1 MKMSFRGWLI
11 IGLCTA
17 AAVLIVMSGS
27 PSSKA
32 ADSPAAAPSQQGPL
46 TQESLGHLLG
56 AMGLKPKLQK
66 KRYDFSFKA
75 IHGKEE
81 WELSMSAVLSQ
92 NGKSIWVMAWLD
104 ELPRSAA
111 DVPRTS
117 LLRLLAA
124 NDNLGKGTFFA
135 YIANNRRFVLERIVP
150 NENISTAG
158 FRKVLQNLGASVVET
173 YPHWSVANWK
183 RKLTGGSSVAGST
196 RTNTAPRTVSRRAV
210 SPTALKE
217 SKFQSRSRN

>member
-1 MKMSFRGWLI
+1 MKMSFRGWLL
-11 IGLCTA
+11 IGICTA
-17 AAVLIVMSGS
+17 AAVLMVMSAS
-27 PSSKA
+27 PSGKA
-32 ADSPAAAPSQQGPL
+32 ADSPTAAQGQL
-46 TQESLGHLLG
+46 TQKSLGDLLG
-56 AMGLKPKLQK
+56 AMGLKPKLQT

-104 ELPRSAA
+104 ELPHSAA

-158 FRKVLQNLGASVVET
+158 FRKVLQDLGANVVET

-183 RKLTGGSSVAGST
+183 RKLSGGASVAGRT
-196 RTNTAPRTVSRRAV
+196 RTGSAPRTVSRRAAT
-210 SPTALKE
+210 PTALKE